1 MMTKLTQSLKSLFPW
16 NTSEKELNVSL
27 KSKSIND
34 ENPQKIFTQKNGA
47 QFLLYTIAG
56 FLFVMAGAITTITI
70 NSLAS
75 KTLEP
80 LSQAQTK
87 KGSEVFGFAPHWT
100 FNRLDNVDFEV
111 LTTFAYFGVELD
123 KDGNLDRQGK
133 GYEVFKSEKA
143 TEVFEKAHRNGTR
156 VLLTITQMKNEP
168 ILAFLDSPTAQ
179 QNAINQIVEEVNSRG
194 IDGINMDIEYIG
206 NPGTEYRQKFSDF
219 MSALNSQMDAQI
231 PNSYLSVSVYASAM
245 KEPKLYDVKSIGQN
259 VDTVFMMAYDFA
271 TTGSSNA
278 IPTAPLYG
286 YKEGKYWYD
295 ISTAVDAFTE
305 VMPAEKLVLG
315 VPWYGYNYAVKEP
328 TIKTATNKG
337 YTSYYKKGRK
347 TYSQFNAYKNYAQ
360 TYSIVSNRVN
370 AETEGITEFQEGFDE
385 MGKVSWKAYYVP
397 SDGTW
402 RMIFID
408 DPKSLSY
415 KYDFAKEK
423 KLAGVGMWALGFE
436 EGQPEMWA
444 LLKEKFGTKNFA
456 DAKLVTGKVN

>member
-27 KSKSIND
+27 KSQTILTK
-34 ENPQKIFTQKNGA
+34 KNGA
-47 QFLLYTIAG
+47 HFLLYTIAG

-123 KDGNLDRQGK
+123 KDGNLDRLGK

-168 ILAFLDSPTAQ
+168 ILAFLDSPAAQ
-179 QNAINQIVEEVNSRG
+179 QNAINQIVEEVSSRG
-194 IDGINMDIEYIG
+194 IDGINMDIEYVG
-206 NPGTEYRQKFSDF
+206 NPGSEYRQKFSEF
-219 MSALNSQMDAQI
+219 MSALNNQMDAQI

-245 KEPKLYDVKSIGQN
+245 KEPKLYDIKSIGKN
-259 VDTVFMMAYDFA
+259 VDSVFMMAYDFA

-286 YKEGKYWYD
+286 YKEGTYWYD

-328 TIKTATNKG
+328 TVKTATNKG
-337 YTSYYKKGRK
+337 YISYYKKGRK

-360 TYSIVSNRVN
+360 TYSIVNNRVN
-370 AETEGITEFQEGFDE
+370 AQTEGITQFQEGFDE

-436 EGQPEMWA
+436 DGQPEMWA

-456 DAKLVTGKVN
+456 DAKLVTGKIN